1 MPARAQLI
9 VNRAVSM
16 PEVKGRKF
24 KKYAPE
30 GLRGRTGVSKRRN
43 TLLNNSLRLFAVC
56 WIGTAR
62 PDSGRDSRGTC
73 GSQAT

>member
-1 MPARAQLI
+1 MPARVQFI

-16 PEVKGRKF
+16 PEVKSRKF

-30 GLRGRTGVSKRRN
+30 SPSDRARVTRHRKSMYNK
-43 TLLNNSLRLFAVC
+43 SLSLFVVR
-56 WIGTAR
+56 WIGAAM
-62 PDSGRDSRGTC
+62 PFGGRDYRGIC

>member
-1 MPARAQLI
+1 MPARAQFI

-30 GLRGRTGVSKRRN
+30 GPRGWTGVSKRRN
-43 TLLNNSLRLFAVC
+43 TLSHNSLRLFAVY
-56 WIGTAR
+56 WIGTAT
-62 PDSGRDSRGTC
+62 PVSGLDSRGTC